1 MHALWWL
8 ELNLIPL
15 VGRAMSGGVFGG
27 IYELSTN
34 LSSLFADG
42 WCCVPV
48 LVVVWPEASI
58 TGSCKQLVE
67 LGLDA
72 EMGTSGILGPMTKSD

>member
-15 VGRAMSGGVFGG
+15 VGRAMSEGVFGG
-27 IYELSTN
+27 IYELSTT
-34 LSSLFADG
+34 LSSLFANG
-42 WCCVPV
+42 WCCVHV
-48 LVVVWPEASI
+48 LLVVWPEASI